1 MAQAISRAQSV
12 WEGTLETVALRVS
25 PLDNVTV
32 RDFCENYLITGGIGS
47 GKTSGPGSTIRRALF
62 RTGGGALVLVNKPD
76 EVDACLGDARAT
88 GRLSSVICVDAR
100 HGFNFIRHELAR
112 HGLDGINTVI
122 EFVMRML
129 EIVRV
134 AMPNGG
140 RVGEAFWENS
150 FRQFLRMTVPMLYA
164 AYGTVEISE
173 IIRFIL
179 SAPTSP
185 QDLDDEAWRARSF
198 MCATVVKV
206 HSEPV
211 VALEPSA
218 YERIVVFW
226 RDEFARLDPKLR
238 TSQTSTLSTSLDR
251 FTHGRLKNLFCGETT
266 FVPELTL
273 QGAIIILDMPVLEW
287 NEDGVIAQQI
297 IKYAWQRIV
306 LSRNGLAPEY
316 RDRLVCCFVDEAQA
330 FLNSYDREFLS
341 LSRSSRCVS
350 VFLTQSIPSVITTI
364 GGEHPKHAADA
375 LLAQFGTKIF
385 CNNSCPET
393 NRFAAETIGRAIQRR
408 GSYSESENSGSS
420 AGMNLGETW
429 NSGTNSGFSTS
440 VDAQG
445 NRSSSASFGSSS
457 GYSDSTGRN
466 RGVSAGESTSS
477 GFSEAMDFEIE
488 PAEFSRSLKTG
499 GPANGGVVTAIWFQ
513 AGRRFAASGRN
524 WLLAGFQQ

>member
-1 MAQAISRAQSV
+1 MAQLVSRAQSV
-12 WEGTLETVALRVS
+12 WEGSLETSLLRAS
-25 PLDNVTV
+25 PLDDFTARHACEHILVT
-32 RDFCENYLITGGIGS
+32 GSPGS
-47 GKTSGPGSTIRRALF
+47 GKTSGPGRAIRQALF
-62 RTGGGALVLVNKPD
+62 RSGCGALVLVNKPD
-76 EVDACLGDARAT
+76 EVDACLNDARAT
-88 GRLSSVICVDAR
+88 GRLPSVIRVDAS

-112 HGLDGINTVI
+112 HGLAGINTVI
-122 EFVMRML
+122 ELLMKVL
-129 EIVRV
+129 EIVRL

-140 RVGEAFWENS
+140 RAGEAFWENS
-150 FRQFLRMTVPMLYA
+150 FRQLLRMIVPMLYA
-164 AYGTVEISE
+164 AYGTVEISD
-173 IIRFIL
+173 IIRFLL

-185 QDLDDEAWRARSF
+185 QELDDEAWRVRSF

-206 HSEPV
+206 HSQPV
-211 VALEPSA
+211 VALDASS
-218 YERIVVFW
+218 YERVVAYW
-226 RDEFARLDPKLR
+226 RDEFARFDPKLR
-238 TSQTSTLSTSLDR
+238 MNITSTLSTSLDR
-251 FTHGRLKNLFCGETT
+251 FTHGRLRNLFCGETT

-273 QGAIIILDMPVLEW
+273 QGAILLLDMSVLEW

-297 IKYAWQRIV
+297 IKYAWQRVV

-330 FLNSYDREFLS
+330 FLNSFDREFLS

-385 CNNSCPET
+385 CSNSCPET

-420 AGMNLGETW
+420 AGMNMGETW

-445 NRSSSASFGSSS
+445 NRCLRISALGMLGNF
-457 GYSDSTGRN
+457 RN
-466 RGVSAGESTSS
+466 TNL
-477 GFSEAMDFEIE
+477 I
-488 PAEFSRSLKTG
+488 
-499 GPANGGVVTAIWFQ
+499 
-513 AGRRFAASGRN
+513 
-524 WLLAGFQQ
+524 